1 MDNTEIINE
10 LVNIQ
15 IIRQKEIVENA
26 KKRVLNNL
34 DDEKEKQLD
43 SLLLSE
49 KKQEKDFESVQVDK
63 KI

>member
-1 MDNTEIINE
+1 MDNQEIINE

-26 KKRVLNNL
+26 RQRELNRLN
-34 DDEKEKQLD
+34 DEKEKQLN
-43 SLLLSE
+43 SILLSE
-49 KKQEKDFESVQVDK
+49 KEQETGFESAHVDK

>member
-49 KKQEKDFESVQVDK
+49 KDFESVQVDK

>member
-49 KKQEKDFESVQVDK
+49 KEQEKDFESVQVDK